1 MDLVKQLS
9 ENLVHLARL
18 GLSGRPQDVQ
28 AYLRQSIRRMRQQD
42 PALARELSELLA
54 LAPTPLSPLRDFG
67 GAIVPVD
74 PDSRLALAKSE
85 HPVVIQTPPI
95 LSADLTLRLDQVV
108 AEQGHLSALEGQG
121 LGPTRSLLF
130 VGPPGVGKTMSAR
143 WLAQRLGR
151 PLITLDLATVMS
163 SYLGKTGS
171 NIRSVLD
178 YAKSV
183 ESVLLMDEFDSV
195 AKRRDDEGDV
205 GELKRLVTVLLQEV
219 DDWPSTSLL
228 IAATNH
234 GELLDPAVWRRF
246 DDVLTFSAPSESERA
261 ELLQN
266 LFGND
271 DASLVDWIPLLVAL
285 WEGRS
290 FSDMTRAV
298 QWIRRRAT
306 ITNASVLD
314 VLLGRVG
321 GDLRAGSAPDRKRA
335 AGLLAK
341 LGYSDRQISELVGI
355 SRDTI
360 RKSRQVPTEKDG
372 AMSNG

>member
-1 MDLVKQLS
+1 MDA
-9 ENLVHLARL
+9 H
-18 GLSGRPQDVQ
+18 
-28 AYLRQSIRRMRQQD
+28 
-42 PALARELSELLA
+42 
-54 LAPTPLSPLRDFG
+54 
-67 GAIVPVD
+67 
-74 PDSRLALAKSE
+74 SRLALAKSE
-85 HPVVIQTPPI
+85 YPVVIQTPPI

-178 YAKSV
+178 FAKSV
-183 ESVLLMDEFDSV
+183 ESVLLMDEFNSV

-234 GELLDPAVWRRF
+234 GDLLDPAVWRRF
-246 DDVLTFSAPSESERA
+246 DERTGIFRA
-261 ELLQN
+261 I
-266 LFGND
+266 GKRT
-271 DASLVDWIPLLVAL
+271 
-285 WEGRS
+285 GRI
-290 FSDMTRAV
+290 TPKP
-298 QWIRRRAT
+298 IRR
-306 ITNASVLD
+306 
-314 VLLGRVG
+314 
-321 GDLRAGSAPDRKRA
+321 
-335 AGLLAK
+335 
-341 LGYSDRQISELVGI
+341 
-355 SRDTI
+355 
-360 RKSRQVPTEKDG
+360 
-372 AMSNG
+372 